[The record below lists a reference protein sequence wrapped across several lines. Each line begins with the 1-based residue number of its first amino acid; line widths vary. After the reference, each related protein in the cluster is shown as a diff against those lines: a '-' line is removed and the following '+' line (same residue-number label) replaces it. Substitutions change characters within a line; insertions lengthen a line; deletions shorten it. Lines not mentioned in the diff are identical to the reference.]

1 MSKVVPRAE
10 LLPCPFCGE
19 APELTQWDDRDRAQV
34 GCDNEECGVCVFTD
48 DDARPTQGQAI
59 AAWNTRAPAPPPAT
73 PVQATRTLTRCPDGC
88 FRPKATNADDC
99 AAGCCSKW
107 YAVNDAEA
115 AAECSKLASFWRD
128 PSIRDDAK
136 LWRFCEQSG
145 FQHASYG
152 PAPDG
157 KWRTYW
163 FHRKARGEEFDDPIS
178 SVRAAIAREG
188 RSND

>member
-1 MSKVVPRAE
+1 MSKVVPPYDYAGLARA
-10 LLPCPFCGE
+10 LRTQRQVDVDGVWAGVSRQAADE
-19 APELTQWDDRDRAQV
+19 AACIIEKLAT
-34 GCDNEECGVCVFTD
+34 
-48 DDARPTQGQAI
+48 
-59 AAWNTRAPAPPPAT
+59 PPPAT
-73 PVQATRTLTRCPDGC
+73 PVEAVRVLTRCPDGC

-128 PSIRDDAK
+128 PSIQDDAK

-145 FQHASYG
+145 FPHASYG
-152 PAPDG
+152 PGGDG

-178 SVRAAIAREG
+178 SVRAAIANQA
-188 RSND
+188 RSEP